1 MALRSLL
8 SFQSKL
14 GACAIAGIMALGALT
29 ASEQP
34 AQAMVLEDPD
44 HIQWIYLAGSAIP
57 SKLYSAGL
65 KDDQVVRVCRVRH
78 RKDFEIGYI
87 KDSFCQIGGDGMSRP
102 YSEYEVLVF
111 ARNTSW
117 YETKRRQLPPNAE
130 DLSAGLRKLSP
141 LHLCRIHYEG
151 NIAVGTI
158 NGEGYC
164 IAGYAT
170 GELKSD
176 EFDILVSGAK

>member
-1 MALRSLL
+1 MAHRSQFSLKT
-8 SFQSKL
+8 SL
-14 GACAIAGIMALGALT
+14 GAYILSSAMALGALAGSAQT
-29 ASEQP
+29 S
-34 AQAMVLEDPD
+34 QAMVLEDPD

-57 SKLYSAGL
+57 STLYSAGL
-65 KDDQVVRVCRVRH
+65 TEDQVVRVCRVRH

-87 KDSFCQIGGDGMSRP
+87 QDSFCQIGGDGMSRP

-111 ARNTSW
+111 AKNTSW

-130 DLSAGLRKLSP
+130 DVSAGLRKLSP

-151 NIAVGTI
+151 DIAVGTI

-176 EFDILVSGAK
+176 EFDILVSGAQ